1 MRIREIECDLNIFI
15 GIFDEDDAVA
25 VDVGVLPF
33 PFEKNGAA
41 FLDFGWP
48 KVRLLEKE
56 TTFSNA
62 SDFTFDA
69 ASFCLIGAARRVLAA
84 RKAMRV
90 SQDFI

>member
-1 MRIREIECDLNIFI
+1 VCIRQIKCNLNVFI
-15 GIFDEDDAVA
+15 GVFDKDDAVA
-25 VDVGVLPF
+25 V